1 MEKIRQAIDTRLA
14 GQHLPETVY
23 DALCARPAR
32 RSRVRWAAALLAAV
46 CVLGGATALAAARLF
61 GMNVNGR
68 ELPPLEPMTMV
79 ETADTGGPADG
90 TEQQAE
96 GLDALSRALGV
107 PLLWAEGAR
116 ENPYTRVSYQ
126 NFGGEYQ
133 IVKAKAYLVGD
144 LRDLVWQDEYDYYS
158 WTAGTVYQTPVDLTL
173 EWVSDEAQ
181 QPFDTDYL
189 GYYAYADTFTS
200 AGGHT
205 VNLLVDT
212 APGTAGSG
220 LKPECAAVFVADGV
234 RYTLSG
240 HVTQQTM
247 RAIVDSM
254 SYA

>member
-14 GQHLPETVY
+14 GQHLPEMVY

-32 RSRVRWAAALLAAV
+32 RSRVRRAAALLAAV

-107 PLLWAEGAR
+107 PFLWAEGAR

-144 LRDLVWQDEYDYYS
+144 LRDLVW
-158 WTAGTVYQTPVDLTL
+158 
-173 EWVSDEAQ
+173 
-181 QPFDTDYL
+181 
-189 GYYAYADTFTS
+189 
-200 AGGHT
+200 
-205 VNLLVDT
+205 
-212 APGTAGSG
+212 
-220 LKPECAAVFVADGV
+220 
-234 RYTLSG
+234 
-240 HVTQQTM
+240 
-247 RAIVDSM
+247 
-254 SYA
+254 

>member
-32 RSRVRWAAALLAAV
+32 RSRVRRAAALLAAV

-107 PLLWAEGAR
+107 PFLWAEGAR

-126 NFGGEYQ
+126 NFDRKGKGVPGGRLEGPC
-133 IVKAKAYLVGD
+133 L
-144 LRDLVWQDEYDYYS
+144 
-158 WTAGTVYQTPVDLTL
+158 AGRIRLLLLD
-173 EWVSDEAQ
+173 
-181 QPFDTDYL
+181 
-189 GYYAYADTFTS
+189 
-200 AGGHT
+200 GGHG
-205 VNLLVDT
+205 VPD
-212 APGTAGSG
+212 ACGPDAGMG
-220 LKPECAAVFVADGV
+220 L
-234 RYTLSG
+234 R
-240 HVTQQTM
+240 
-247 RAIVDSM
+247 
-254 SYA
+254 